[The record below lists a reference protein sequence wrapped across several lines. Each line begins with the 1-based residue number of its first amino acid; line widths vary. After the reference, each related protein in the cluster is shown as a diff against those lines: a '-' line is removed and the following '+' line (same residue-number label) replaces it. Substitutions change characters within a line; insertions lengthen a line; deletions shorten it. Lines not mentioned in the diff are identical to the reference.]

1 MESYMQCDTLWY
13 LTVYICIYVHTVS
26 VLLGP
31 KWCFPTWIV
40 YFQYPNRKPGL
51 FWHSLPY
58 GLVKLVVCELEDL
71 EIQGFLEGKINMFF
85 VNTESTVVTFWGFF
99 LGIYYPNL
107 IKQNTSTWTWI
118 ANLNSCG
125 FDPNRFSL
133 AIHHN
138 TSMKLLTIL
147 FPGLRTKN
155 VFYESDFWKVAAMWK
170 KKGLEELRKIGRTT
184 NGELEVKSV
193 TSWCQPL
200 WTRERPCKSLLVW
213 ERYGWEIVFVF
224 SWGWALTIYLWTWN
238 PSGWLITYRIFFLG
252 GDLKFD
258 LVIYNL

>member
-1 MESYMQCDTLWY
+1 MQCNTLWY

-58 GLVKLVVCELEDL
+58 GLVKLVVSELEDL
-71 EIQGFLEGKINMFF
+71 EIPGFLEGKILYINSFF
-85 VNTESTVVTFWGFF
+85 SYRINRGDLFVFF

-125 FDPNRFSL
+125 FDPNRFSSNP
-133 AIHHN
+133 AN
-138 TSMKLLTIL
+138 TPWNFSL
-147 FPGLRTKN
+147 FYSQDCSKN

-170 KKGLEELRKIGRTT
+170 KKGLEELRKIGPDERWT
-184 NGELEVKSV
+184 GEVKSV

-200 WTRERPCKSLLVW
+200 LTRERPSRALLVW

-224 SWGWALTIYLWTWN
+224 
-238 PSGWLITYRIFFLG
+238 FLRMSINYILM
-252 GDLKFD
+252 DLKSFWMINH
-258 LVIYNL
+258 L